1 MCDYLPCASRL
12 NVFHGKQMSILL
24 AATSIL
30 LYLGSAALLLRRL
43 SQGIQADQR
52 SKMLALIPGTLAVL
66 LHLILLYD
74 QILVADGLNL
84 GFFHVFSLTAWLVA
98 TLIMFTSLRQPVE
111 NLGIVILPFA
121 AVALLLQFSGLEGGS
136 QLTIDTPGV
145 QLHILLS
152 IFSFSLLSIAA
163 IQAILLA
170 VQTHHLRNRHPGG
183 FIRALPPLETMEHLL
198 FRMIGVG
205 YLLLSL
211 ALLSGATFIQDIFAQ
226 HLVHKTVLAMIAW
239 VVFAVLLWGRLRH
252 GWRGRIAIRWTLS
265 GFAVLVLAY
274 FGSKLVLELILQR

>member
-1 MCDYLPCASRL
+1 MYFTV
-12 NVFHGKQMSILL
+12 NQMSIIL

-43 SQGIQADQR
+43 SRGIQADQR

-66 LHLILLYD
+66 IHLTLLYD
-74 QILVADGLNL
+74 QILVTGGLNL

-111 NLGIVILPFA
+111 NLGIAILPFA
-121 AVALLLQFSGLEGGS
+121 AMALLLQITGLGGDS
-136 QLTIDTPGV
+136 RLTTDTTGV

-170 VQTHHLRNRHPGG
+170 VQTHHLRNRQPGG
-183 FIRALPPLETMEHLL
+183 FIRALPPLETMEQLL
-198 FRMIGVG
+198 FRMIGIG

-239 VVFAVLLWGRLRH
+239 VVFAILLWGRLRY
-252 GWRGRIAIRWTLS
+252 GWRGRIAVRWTLS